1 MLMTRQQ
8 VDEDEFVDADEAAR
22 LLDVQKATVYAYA
35 SRGLVRRMASSE
47 GRSRRYRK
55 SDLLRL
61 RARSEARS
69 GHAAVATGALRW
81 GEPVLD
87 TAISGITPEGAL
99 YRGKNSVELAKRGA
113 RFEHVCEWLWR
124 ETWPTHE
131 TRFEAQLPKGIS
143 ALVKL
148 VPAGARPIE
157 RWMIALPWLSV
168 RETSLDTS
176 DEATC
181 TLARTLMRQLAA
193 LLACTP
199 ESEARIESALVER
212 TIAGAFLVA
221 LGVPSTPKSRAAV
234 DAALILMADHEL
246 NSSTFAARVAASTG
260 ASLHAILMAAL
271 ATFSGPIHGG
281 SCERV
286 ELLALTAEAPEDALR
301 IVRDKLRRKEPIP
314 GFGHPLYPEGD
325 PRTEPLFALAE
336 ELAPRTGERARN
348 YRRVRAFVD
357 AMQLAGG
364 EKPAVDSGLV
374 AIAAALGLPRGG
386 ATALMGMGRIAGWV
400 AHAMEQR
407 HAAVQLRPRARYRPT
422 SETNVPV

>member
-1 MLMTRQQ
+1 MTKNASPE
-8 VDEDEFVDADEAAR
+8 EDFVDSREAAR
-22 LLDVQKATVYAYA
+22 LLGVKKATVYAYA
-35 SRGLVRRMASSE
+35 SRGLVRRVASTE
-47 GRSRRYRK
+47 GRERLYARA
-55 SDLLRL
+55 DLLRL

-113 RFEHVCEWLWR
+113 RFEHVSEWLWR
-124 ETWPTHE
+124 EVWPSHE
-131 TRFEAQLPKGIS
+131 TRFEGTLPKGIG

-148 VPAGARPIE
+148 VPSTARPIE
-157 RWMIALPWLSV
+157 RWMIALPWLAF

-176 DEATC
+176 EEATC
-181 TLARTLMRQLAA
+181 TLARILMRQLAA

-199 ESEARIESALVER
+199 ESEPQLEAALAER

-221 LGVPSTPKSRAAV
+221 LGVSSTARTRAAV

-260 ASLHAILMAAL
+260 ASLHAVLMAAL

-336 ELAPRTGERARN
+336 ALAPCTGERARN
-348 YRRVRAFVD
+348 HRRVRAFAD

-374 AIAAALGLPRGG
+374 ALAAALGLPRGG
-386 ATALMGMGRIAGWV
+386 ATALMGMGRVAGWI

-407 HAAVQLRPRARYRPT
+407 RAAVQLRPRARYRPT
-422 SETNVPV
+422 SETNA

>member
-1 MLMTRQQ
+1 MTKQPI
-8 VDEDEFVDADEAAR
+8 DEGEFVDAEEAAH
-22 LLDVQKATVYAYA
+22 LLDVQKSTIYSYA
-35 SRGLVRRMASSE
+35 SRGLVRRMACTE

-87 TAISGITPEGAL
+87 TAISGVTPEGAL
-99 YRGKNSVELAKRGA
+99 YRGKNSVELARRGA
-113 RFEHVCEWLWR
+113 RFENVCEWLWR
-124 ETWPTHE
+124 GIWPTHE
-131 TRFEAQLPKGIS
+131 SRFEATLPKGF
-143 ALVKL
+143 AQLVRL
-148 VPAGARPIE
+148 VPHEARPIE
-157 RWMIALPWLSV
+157 RWMMALPWLSV
-168 RETSLDTS
+168 RKTSPDTS
-176 DEATC
+176 DETTC
-181 TLARTLMRQLAA
+181 ALARTLVRQLAA

-199 ESEARIESALVER
+199 ESESHITEALAER

-221 LGVPSTPKSRAAV
+221 LGVSSTPKTRAAV

-260 ASLHAILMAAL
+260 ASLHAVIMAAL

-281 SCERV
+281 ACERV

-314 GFGHPLYPEGD
+314 GFGHPLYPAGD
-325 PRTEPLFALAE
+325 PRTQPLFELAE
-336 ELAPRTGERARN
+336 ALAPRTGERARN
-348 YRRVRAFVD
+348 YRRMRAFVD

-364 EKPAVDSGLV
+364 EAPSVDCGLV
-374 AIAAALGLPRGG
+374 ALSSALGLPRGG
-386 ATALMGMGRIAGWV
+386 ATALMGMGRVAGWV
-400 AHAMEQR
+400 AHTMEQR
-407 HAAVQLRPRARYRPT
+407 SAAVQLRPRARYIP
-422 SETNVPV
+422 SPEASVPV

>member
-1 MLMTRQQ
+1 MTQKPT
-8 VDEDEFVDADEAAR
+8 DENEFIDADEAAA
-22 LLDVQKATVYAYA
+22 LLDVQKETIYSYA
-35 SRGLVRRMASSE
+35 SRGLVRRMASTE

-87 TAISGITPEGAL
+87 TAISGVTPEGAL

-113 RFEHVCEWLWR
+113 RFENVCEWLWR
-124 ETWPTHE
+124 GIWPTHE
-131 TRFEAQLPKGIS
+131 SRFEATLPKGL
-143 ALVKL
+143 AQLVRL
-148 VPAGARPIE
+148 VPNEARPIE
-157 RWMIALPWLSV
+157 RWMMAIPWLSV

-181 TLARTLMRQLAA
+181 ALARALVRQLAA

-199 ESEARIESALVER
+199 ESERHIAEALAQR

-221 LGVPSTPKSRAAV
+221 LGVASTPKTRTAI

-260 ASLHAILMAAL
+260 ASLHAVIMAAL

-281 SCERV
+281 ACDRV
-286 ELLALTAEAPEDALR
+286 ELLAMTAEAPEDALR
-301 IVRDKLRRKEPIP
+301 IVRDKLRRKKPIP
-314 GFGHPLYPEGD
+314 GFGHPLYPAGD
-325 PRTEPLFALAE
+325 PRTQPLFALAE
-336 ELAPRTGERARN
+336 ELAPRSGERARN
-348 YRRVRAFVD
+348 YRRIRAFVD

-364 EKPAVDSGLV
+364 EAPAWLLSPPPLDYPE
-374 AIAAALGLPRGG
+374 AAPP
-386 ATALMGMGRIAGWV
+386 
-400 AHAMEQR
+400 H
-407 HAAVQLRPRARYRPT
+407 
-422 SETNVPV
+422 

>member
-1 MLMTRQQ
+1 MTKLNDQ
-8 VDEDEFVDADEAAR
+8 DDFIDAEEAAL
-22 LLDVQKATVYAYA
+22 LLDVRKATLYSYA
-35 SRGLVRRMASSE
+35 SRGLIRRMPSTD

-55 SDLLRL
+55 SDVLRL

-124 ETWPTHE
+124 GAWPTHE
-131 TRFEAQLPKGIS
+131 TRFEATLPKGV
-143 ALVKL
+143 AQLVKL
-148 VPAGARPIE
+148 VPHGSRPIE
-157 RWMIALPWLSV
+157 RWMIALPWLGV
-168 RETSLDTS
+168 RETSLDMS
-176 DEATC
+176 DVSTC
-181 TLARTLMRQLAA
+181 ALARTAIRQLAA
-193 LLACTP
+193 LLACEAGS
-199 ESEARIESALVER
+199 ESRIEEALQER

-221 LGVPSTPKSRAAV
+221 LGVSSTSRARAAI

-260 ASLHAILMAAL
+260 ASLHAVLMAAL

-286 ELLALTAEAPEDALR
+286 ELLALTAEEPEDALR
-301 IVRDKLRRKEPIP
+301 IVRDRLRRKEPIP
-314 GFGHPLYPEGD
+314 GFGHPLYPDGD
-325 PRTEPLFALAE
+325 PRTEPLFLLAE

-364 EKPAVDSGLV
+364 EKPAVDTGLV
-374 AIAAALGLPRGG
+374 ALSAALGLPKGG
-386 ATALMGMGRIAGWV
+386 ATALMGLGRIAGWV
-400 AHAMEQR
+400 AHTMEQR
-407 HAAVQLRPRARYRPT
+407 SAAVQLRPRARYIPT
-422 SETNVPV
+422 AETKVPV